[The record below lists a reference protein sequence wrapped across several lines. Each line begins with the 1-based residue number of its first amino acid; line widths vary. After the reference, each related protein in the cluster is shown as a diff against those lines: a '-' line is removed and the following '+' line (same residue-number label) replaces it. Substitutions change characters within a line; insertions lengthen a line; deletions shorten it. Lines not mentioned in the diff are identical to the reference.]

1 MPCSVQ
7 ERITGPAGNHGEREP
22 SSRLNNGEEIRNRRF
37 AIRRFR
43 SPAGIIFAVMAV
55 DQINGQTRCR
65 LRNGVQKRDLAR
77 LVTVITTM
85 RLEEIVKT
93 RIPRRIAEDFRNV
106 LGSIKFRRSFRRLM
120 PDAPGGMPRTA
131 LHRATR
137 DIRRIE
143 MAMQAEPCVF
153 QYAARL
159 IDDEA
164 PAKPRDKPHAPFGKW
179 LRDAAL
185 ILGDNVLD
193 LLPFR
198 LFPRVILAKSH
209 ELFKAQ

>member
-1 MPCSVQ
+1 
-7 ERITGPAGNHGEREP
+7 
-22 SSRLNNGEEIRNRRF
+22 
-37 AIRRFR
+37 
-43 SPAGIIFAVMAV
+43 MAV
-55 DQINGQTRCR
+55 DQINGQTSCR
-65 LRNGVQKRDLAR
+65 LRYSREKRDLAGLR
-77 LVTVITTM
+77 LFVTTV
-85 RLEEIVKT
+85 LFQVLVKT
-93 RIPRRIAEDFRNV
+93 LIPRWESKD
-106 LGSIKFRRSFRRLM
+106 LGNLLRRRDLGLALLGFFPRL
-120 PDAPGGMPRTA
+120 PRGMPGTT
-131 LHRATR
+131 LHRAAGN
-137 DIRRIE
+137 IRRIE
-143 MAMQAEPCVF
+143 MAVQTEPRVF